1 MRNPKEGGCLP
12 DSQYDLAIVGAGF
25 SGPILAA
32 KIAEEGVRPGS
43 GDKLAIAL
51 IDAGSYYR
59 GAARPGYGSDIRRR
73 MFTNLQGPH

>member
-1 MRNPKEGGCLP
+1 MFVP

-43 GDKLAIAL
+43 GDK
-51 IDAGSYYR
+51 
-59 GAARPGYGSDIRRR
+59 PGHRLD
-73 MFTNLQGPH
+73 